1 MNSVVKVYTMR
12 SMSIKAKLLGI
23 IASGVL
29 VLSVLAITSVHMLSD
44 QLKQYEMLAER
55 DLITEKRIANT
66 IIAFRGQVQEWKN
79 VLLRGG
85 REQDMQ
91 FYWNAF
97 QKDEASVQ
105 QQADGVIAELK
116 YANLAEAMRQFKQAH
131 LEMSKQYR
139 KALAIYKDTGFDSEA
154 ADKIVRGID
163 RKPLVIIKGVLSGFS
178 EETHKRLEIMDH
190 KNERLVW
197 LFDLLNIV
205 LPLLIVLTV
214 LFIVNQQVI
223 KPVKSLNVRM
233 RRIAQGHLDD
243 TIQHHGKDE
252 LGELAD
258 SARSMQSKLK
268 EVFQSLSD
276 ASAELREA
284 AGQFEL
290 LSGNIDDGSQRQ
302 YQQTGTLSA
311 ASDQMAASANTVLGS
326 ASQASDVAQQTNQSA
341 QHCHE
346 LMQETND
353 VIESMASSTST
364 TSEAIQALQLESKN
378 IGRFVDVIQE
388 IAEQTNLLALNAA
401 IEAARAGESG
411 RGFAVVADEVRGL
424 AQKTHSSTQEILNI
438 VNDLQKR
445 SGDAF
450 NAMSEGEELVHLSVE
465 KVKTA
470 GDAIDSIIDN
480 MGMIRTI
487 NNDVTS
493 AAEEQNLAVKSLVSG
508 VHEVSTSAKTN
519 LEDCA
524 KVKELS
530 IHLSEQAQHLDN
542 VINDFR
548 ENA

>member
-1 MNSVVKVYTMR
+1 MR

>member
-1 MNSVVKVYTMR
+1 MR

-29 VLSVLAITSVHMLSD
+29 VLSALAITSVHMLSD

-55 DLITEKRIANT
+55 DLNTEKRIANT

-91 FYWNAF
+91 LYWNAF
-97 QKDEASVQ
+97 QENEASVQ
-105 QQADGVIAELK
+105 RQTDGVITELK
-116 YANLAEAMRQFKQAH
+116 YANLVGAMRQFKQAH
-131 LEMSKQYR
+131 LGMSKQYR
-139 KALAIYKDTGFDSEA
+139 KALAVYKDAGFDSET
-154 ADKIVRGID
+154 ADKVVRGID
-163 RKPLVIIKGVLSGFS
+163 RKPLSIIKGVLSDFS
-178 EETHKRLEIMDH
+178 KETHKQLEIMDH

-197 LFDLLNIV
+197 LFDILNLVLL
-205 LPLLIVLTV
+205 LLIVLTV
-214 LFIVNQQVI
+214 LVIVNQQVI
-223 KPVKSLNVRM
+223 RPVKSLNIRM
-233 RRIAQGHLDD
+233 RRIAQGYLDD
-243 TIQHHGKDE
+243 NIQHHSKDE

-268 EVFQSLSD
+268 EVFQSLGA
-276 ASAELREA
+276 ASTALREA

-290 LSGNIDDGSQRQ
+290 LSGSIDDGSQRQ

-326 ASQASDVAQQTNQSA
+326 ASKASDVAQQTNQSA

-353 VIESMASSTST
+353 VIESMASSTQT

-450 NAMSEGEELVHLSVE
+450 KAMSEGEELVHLSVE

-480 MGMIRTI
+480 MGMIRSI
-487 NNDVTS
+487 NGDVSS
-493 AAEEQNLAVKSLVSG
+493 AAEEQNLAVSSLVSG

-530 IHLSEQAQHLDN
+530 GHLSEQAQHLDN

-548 ENA
+548 ANA

>member
-29 VLSVLAITSVHMLSD
+29 VLSALAITSVHMLSD

-55 DLITEKRIANT
+55 DLNTEKRIANT

-91 FYWNAF
+91 LYWNAF
-97 QKDEASVQ
+97 QENEASVQ
-105 QQADGVIAELK
+105 RQTDGVITELK
-116 YANLAEAMRQFKQAH
+116 YANLVGAMRQFKQAH
-131 LEMSKQYR
+131 LGMSKQYR
-139 KALAIYKDTGFDSEA
+139 KALAVYKDAGFDSET
-154 ADKIVRGID
+154 ADKVVRGID
-163 RKPLVIIKGVLSGFS
+163 RKPLSIIKGVLSDFS
-178 EETHKRLEIMDH
+178 KETHKQLEIMDH

-197 LFDLLNIV
+197 LFDILNLVLL
-205 LPLLIVLTV
+205 LLIVLTV
-214 LFIVNQQVI
+214 LVIVNQQVI
-223 KPVKSLNVRM
+223 RPVKSLNIRM
-233 RRIAQGHLDD
+233 RRIAQGYLDD
-243 TIQHHGKDE
+243 NIQHHSKDE

-268 EVFQSLSD
+268 EVFQSLGA
-276 ASAELREA
+276 ASTALREA

-290 LSGNIDDGSQRQ
+290 LSGSIDDGSQRQ

-326 ASQASDVAQQTNQSA
+326 ASKASDVAQQTNQSA

-353 VIESMASSTST
+353 VIESMASSTQT

-450 NAMSEGEELVHLSVE
+450 KAMSEGEELVHLSVE

-480 MGMIRTI
+480 MGMIRSI
-487 NNDVTS
+487 NGDVSS
-493 AAEEQNLAVKSLVSG
+493 AAEEQNLAVSSLVSG

-530 IHLSEQAQHLDN
+530 GHLSEQAQHLDN

-548 ENA
+548 ANA

>member
-1 MNSVVKVYTMR
+1 MR

-508 VHEVSTSAKTN
+508 VDEVSTSAKTN

-530 IHLSEQAQHLDN
+530 GHLSEQAQHLDN

-548 ENA
+548 ANA

>member
-1 MNSVVKVYTMR
+1 MR

-29 VLSVLAITSVHMLSD
+29 VLSALAITSVHMLSD

-55 DLITEKRIANT
+55 DLNTEKRIANT

-91 FYWNAF
+91 LYWNAF
-97 QKDEASVQ
+97 QENEASVQ
-105 QQADGVIAELK
+105 RQTDGVITELK
-116 YANLAEAMRQFKQAH
+116 YANLVGAMRQFKQAH
-131 LEMSKQYR
+131 LGMSKQYR
-139 KALAIYKDTGFDSEA
+139 KALAVYKDAGFDSET

-163 RKPLVIIKGVLSGFS
+163 RKPLSIIKGVLSDFS
-178 EETHKRLEIMDH
+178 KETHKQLEIMDH

-197 LFDLLNIV
+197 LFDILNLV

-214 LFIVNQQVI
+214 LVIVNQQVI
-223 KPVKSLNVRM
+223 RPVKSLNIRM
-233 RRIAQGHLDD
+233 RRIAQGYLDD
-243 TIQHHGKDE
+243 NIQHHSKDE

-268 EVFQSLSD
+268 EVFQSLGA
-276 ASAELREA
+276 ASTALREA

-290 LSGNIDDGSQRQ
+290 LSGSIDDGSQRQ

-326 ASQASDVAQQTNQSA
+326 ASKASDVAQQTNQSA

-353 VIESMASSTST
+353 VIESMASSTQT

-450 NAMSEGEELVHLSVE
+450 KAMSEGEELVHLSVE

-480 MGMIRTI
+480 MGMIRSI
-487 NNDVTS
+487 NGDVSS
-493 AAEEQNLAVKSLVSG
+493 AAEEQNLAVSSLVSG

-530 IHLSEQAQHLDN
+530 GHLSEQAQHLDN

-548 ENA
+548 ANA